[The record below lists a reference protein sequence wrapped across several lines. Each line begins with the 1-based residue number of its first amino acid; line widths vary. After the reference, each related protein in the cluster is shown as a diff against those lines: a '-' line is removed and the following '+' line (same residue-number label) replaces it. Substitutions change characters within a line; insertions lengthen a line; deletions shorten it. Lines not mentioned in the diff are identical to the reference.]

1 MPTILYT
8 VRTTC
13 PNIQVRGRFLAWLSP
28 NHVIEVMKGGAT
40 AVRIVLP
47 LPDDRSGQTPAGQ
60 LSRSEGCATD
70 PGLAA
75 ASNRKARTVPP
86 ASDAAPG
93 SPERVER
100 AVVETQ
106 YVFPS
111 RKAFDDYVRDHAP
124 ALRADGL
131 KHFPPESGLTYS
143 RQVAEIAAEL
153 P

>member
-1 MPTILYT
+1 MPSILYT

-28 NHVIEVMKGGAT
+28 NHIAGVLKGGAT
-40 AVRIVLP
+40 SARIT
-47 LPDDRSGQTPAGQ
+47 LPDRANDT
-60 LSRSEGCATD
+60 
-70 PGLAA
+70 
-75 ASNRKARTVPP
+75 
-86 ASDAAPG
+86 AP
-93 SPERVER
+93 

-111 RKAFDDYVRDHAP
+111 RKVFDTYIRDHAP

-131 KHFPPESGLTYS
+131 KHFPPDSGVSYE

-153 P
+153 